1 LETISELKNRK
12 SPGLAGPTTV
22 KAVETKII
30 RNGKIPINKIKEKR
44 NYRGV
49 ISISVNSGANNLHQ

>member
-22 KAVETKII
+22 KAVEQNNKKWKNSYKLKRKPNSANI
-30 RNGKIPINKIKEKR
+30 KIKLKKKE
-44 NYRGV
+44 NY
-49 ISISVNSGANNLHQ
+49 